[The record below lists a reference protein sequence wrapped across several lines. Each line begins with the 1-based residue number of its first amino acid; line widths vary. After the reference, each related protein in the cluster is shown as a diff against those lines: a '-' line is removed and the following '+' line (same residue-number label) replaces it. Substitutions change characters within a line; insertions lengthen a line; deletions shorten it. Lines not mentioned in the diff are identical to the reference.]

1 MRPSDP
7 GALISRS
14 PVTLTVAGVK
24 VTVPF
29 APAAAWLDA
38 LQDPARAVLHLADK
52 PSKER
57 LMWALLDVPGA
68 EDAIRA
74 QSYDL
79 IRRATGRSQWW
90 ESTRLANTAASPD
103 VLGRLVLAGVDPHT
117 RSIGE
122 WCAAMYT
129 VATQNADQTQQIKF
143 DMTLAFPP
151 PGYEDEWDDDE
162 DYESMAAGF
171 RDLPGQG

>member
-1 MRPSDP
+1 MRASEA
-7 GALISRS
+7 GARISRS

-29 APAAAWLDA
+29 APAAVWLDA

-52 PSKER
+52 SSKER

-68 EDAIRA
+68 EEAIRS
-74 QSYDL
+74 QSYEL
-79 IRRATGRSQWW
+79 IRRATGRATWW
-90 ESTRLANTAASPD
+90 ESTRLANTAASPE

-129 VATQNADQTQQIKF
+129 VATQNADETQLIKF

-151 PGYEDEWDDDE
+151 PGYEDEWDDGE
-162 DYESMAAGF
+162 DYDAMAAGF